1 MNKETIINF
10 ATSKKLTPVAW
21 FGIKYP
27 AFAIKVRYH
36 YPSSDPSDFQDRAL
50 LRLIDAGIPYNTA
63 CAILLIDDPH
73 ESILRRFSS
82 SDPGPQLVNF
92 DKELNRRALP
102 PMGRARIER
111 PVLNKRAVASCFI
124 DGVSC
129 EPFPKDVI
137 EHLESNRFH
146 PEEIGFIANG
156 DYPFEPTVES
166 RLEELNTRLN
176 DKKDKKL
183 LLRLQLPSNAAEMSI
198 SLIDPEWIR
207 DLSIGVFLKDEE
219 IQRYLFCSDSESA
232 ITPFGYVQNLDL
244 FKLTVNEKKFGYR
257 KDSQNSP
264 SLFAAKTSTL
274 TEMLL
279 AGIEHRYGKGV
290 VSQSDISI
298 NPQTTVPEVY
308 IENLDGAKSSRL
320 KLLSSISEGYMS
332 IPMSGLAGDIF
343 IKVKTTPEVYN
354 LSALKEMVDCSVGD
368 WHKSVQEIQNRYPD
382 KWRKV
387 LLDIGR
393 HDLLFRHDIENFIH

>member
-1 MNKETIINF
+1 M
-10 ATSKKLTPVAW
+10 
-21 FGIKYP
+21 
-27 AFAIKVRYH
+27 
-36 YPSSDPSDFQDRAL
+36 
-50 LRLIDAGIPYNTA
+50 
-63 CAILLIDDPH
+63 
-73 ESILRRFSS
+73 
-82 SDPGPQLVNF
+82 
-92 DKELNRRALP
+92 
-102 PMGRARIER
+102 
-111 PVLNKRAVASCFI
+111 
-124 DGVSC
+124 
-129 EPFPKDVI
+129 
-137 EHLESNRFH
+137 
-146 PEEIGFIANG
+146 
-156 DYPFEPTVES
+156 
-166 RLEELNTRLN
+166 
-176 DKKDKKL
+176 
-183 LLRLQLPSNAAEMSI
+183 
-198 SLIDPEWIR
+198 
-207 DLSIGVFLKDEE
+207 
-219 IQRYLFCSDSESA
+219 
-232 ITPFGYVQNLDL
+232 QNLDL

-368 WHKSVQEIQNRYPD
+368 WHKSVQEIQNRYPAN
-382 KWRKV
+382 WRKV